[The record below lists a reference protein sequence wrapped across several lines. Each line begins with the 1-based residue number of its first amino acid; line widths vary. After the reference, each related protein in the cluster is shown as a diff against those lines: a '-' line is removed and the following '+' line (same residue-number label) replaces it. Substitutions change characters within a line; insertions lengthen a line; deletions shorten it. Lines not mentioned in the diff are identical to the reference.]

1 MTDSGEIRRVFC
13 GTTFNYDSPA
23 ALGFVV
29 HGTIVSNLPGATFS
43 GTWGEIEINAENLK
57 RYSPE
62 YLSEYQKALTGEGI
76 DPMIEERRE
85 AYVSIFKNQMDR
97 VLAEY
102 KKREKSLKTKAD
114 DDFTWVDEALMPNDE
129 ELSLIA
135 KADTYEVGPRQ
146 SQWTSLS
153 LVSVLVRRKV
163 VIRRRKKRAT
173 THR

>member
-1 MTDSGEIRRVFC
+1 
-13 GTTFNYDSPA
+13 
-23 ALGFVV
+23 
-29 HGTIVSNLPGATFS
+29 
-43 GTWGEIEINAENLK
+43 
-57 RYSPE
+57 
-62 YLSEYQKALTGEGI
+62 
-76 DPMIEERRE
+76 MIEERRE